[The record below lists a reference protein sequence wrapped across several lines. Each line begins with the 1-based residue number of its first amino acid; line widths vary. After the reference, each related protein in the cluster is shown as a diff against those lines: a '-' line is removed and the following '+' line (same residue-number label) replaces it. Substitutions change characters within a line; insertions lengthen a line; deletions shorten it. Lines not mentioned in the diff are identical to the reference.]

1 MVQWYA
7 CMCMHGTGYHLA
19 GRRESEEEKAG
30 VKVLVRNVANPTS
43 PSAAFGELPPGMYD
57 LPGPRDK

>member
-1 MVQWYA
+1 
-7 CMCMHGTGYHLA
+7 MCMHGTGYHLA